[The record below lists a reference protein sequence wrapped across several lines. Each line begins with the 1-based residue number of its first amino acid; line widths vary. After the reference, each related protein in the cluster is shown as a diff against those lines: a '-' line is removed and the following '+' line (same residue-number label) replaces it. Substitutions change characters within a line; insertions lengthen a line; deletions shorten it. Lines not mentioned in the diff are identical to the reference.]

1 MKRLLTVIYRAE
13 LSAAL
18 HLGTV
23 GEWWAARA
31 AHRLGKLSG
40 EVSEIQK

>member
-1 MKRLLTVIYRAE
+1 MRRILITFYSAQIM
-13 LSAAL
+13 AAL
-18 HLGTV
+18 RLGTF

-40 EVSEIQK
+40 EDSSK